1 MQQIITN
8 IYITGKPV
16 LLGTIGFSAGLIIS
30 FGLVALILGLNLI
43 PRFAEMT
50 HTESYLKLYEIC
62 LTLGAVFGNLIT
74 IYRPD
79 LTLWIDW
86 IQKLNLFHPALIQ
99 RTTEVVSRFFSETLG
114 LFCGIYLGCWVI
126 ALTEVV
132 DMFPILFRK
141 LKVQTGTKWIILCAA
156 LGKSLFSI
164 LYYLY
169 SWQSYQ

>member
-1 MQQIITN
+1 MQQILTK
-8 IYITGKPV
+8 IYITGEPV

-43 PRFAEMT
+43 SRFAKMT
-50 HTESYLKLYEIC
+50 HTEAYLKLYEIC
-62 LTLGAVFGNLIT
+62 LILGAVLCNLIT
-74 IYRPD
+74 IYQPD

-86 IQKLNLFHPALIQ
+86 LQKLDLFHPEILQTIKTVA
-99 RTTEVVSRFFSETLG
+99 SRCFSGILG

-141 LKVQTGTKWIILCAA
+141 LNIQAGTEWIMISAA

-164 LYYLY
+164 LYYLN
-169 SWQSYQ
+169 SWQ